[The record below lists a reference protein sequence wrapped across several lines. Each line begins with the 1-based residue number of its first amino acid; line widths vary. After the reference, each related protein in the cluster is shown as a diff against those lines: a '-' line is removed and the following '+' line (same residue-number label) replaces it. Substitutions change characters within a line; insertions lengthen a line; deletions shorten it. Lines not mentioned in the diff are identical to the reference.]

1 MKSKR
6 PHNIHVSEKSNRFSG
21 NQCIWNLLRV
31 SVILRDPWFIT
42 EWSLCSFPTETNVY
56 SFELA
61 IDFKTLITISINS
74 TDYEM
79 QIAPALKLFIEPS
92 LVIYFILLFHIF
104 RIILMEDAIDCLMS
118 FPDFLYAFQTQF
130 FYEGKE
136 DFS

>member
-1 MKSKR
+1 
-6 PHNIHVSEKSNRFSG
+6 
-21 NQCIWNLLRV
+21 
-31 SVILRDPWFIT
+31 
-42 EWSLCSFPTETNVY
+42 
-56 SFELA
+56 
-61 IDFKTLITISINS
+61 
-74 TDYEM
+74 M